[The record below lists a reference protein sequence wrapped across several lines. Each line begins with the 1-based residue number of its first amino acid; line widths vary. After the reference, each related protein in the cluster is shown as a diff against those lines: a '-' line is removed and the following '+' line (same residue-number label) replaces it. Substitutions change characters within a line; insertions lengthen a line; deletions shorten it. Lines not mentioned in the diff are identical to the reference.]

1 MRLYKGHL
9 KEKECI
15 FIKVRL
21 LQELSEDD
29 FDRSAVFCK
38 ILTERGNQNP
48 NFSKIILFSDKTTFM
63 LHWKL
68 EIHTKHPQNISV
80 WAGIIDQPIIG
91 PFFIE
96 DNLIAYRYLNLLQT
110 YTVAI
115 VRALYP
121 VENKEVL

>member
-9 KEKECI
+9 KEKESI

-38 ILTERGNQNP
+38 ILTERGKQNP

-63 LHWKL
+63 LH
-68 EIHTKHPQNISV
+68 
-80 WAGIIDQPIIG
+80 
-91 PFFIE
+91 
-96 DNLIAYRYLNLLQT
+96 
-110 YTVAI
+110 
-115 VRALYP
+115 
-121 VENKEVL
+121 